1 MKLECAEG
9 AGPVQYPSAD
19 RIGFAKLTTMAF
31 GGTDLR
37 PLRDELISRIAGG
50 TAGAGEGLDLSL
62 ITQLLGDRQTGIAIQ
77 AEVLAFHRLFRS
89 PCLSE
94 KPQLR
99 VLALAAAIDMGGN
112 TPIEFLL
119 EESGIE
125 LLTLYVIAGVELPVP
140 LPDHDVAIVIASDS
154 EECRDALDTIDRVA
168 PRWPRPMLNPP
179 HLVCNLDRDKLHQLL
194 RGIEGL
200 DIPAT
205 VCVTRAQ
212 LSDVAQSN
220 LLFADIAAELQF
232 PVIVRP
238 RGSHAGV
245 GLAKVDDRAA
255 IARYLAERPEEEFF
269 VSRFVDYANEDG
281 QFRKYRIV
289 FVDGRPYACHM
300 AIAGRWDIWYLN
312 AGMSDNAAK
321 RLEEETFMRTFDIGF
336 GRRHRTALASMADRI
351 GLDYFTTDC
360 AENKRGELL
369 IFEADNTAVVHN
381 MDSPELYPYKPPQM
395 RAIFE
400 AFAAMLHRRA
410 RHDREHAA

>member
-1 MKLECAEG
+1 MKLECAEE
-9 AGPVQYPSAD
+9 AGVVRYPCAD
-19 RIGFAKLTTMAF
+19 RIGFARLTTMAF
-31 GGTDLR
+31 HGTDLR
-37 PLRDELISRIAGG
+37 PLRDELISKVAGG
-50 TAGAGEGLDLSL
+50 TADAGEGLDLSL
-62 ITQLLGDRQTGIAIQ
+62 IAQLLGEKQTGMALQ

-89 PCLSE
+89 PCSAE
-94 KPQLR
+94 KPKLR

-119 EESGIE
+119 EESAIE
-125 LLTLYVIAGVELPVP
+125 LLTLYVMPGIDLPAP

-154 EECRDALDTIDRVA
+154 EECRDALGIIDRVA

-212 LSDVAQSN
+212 LSDVAWSN

-255 IARYLAERPEEEFF
+255 IARYLAERPEQEFF
-269 VSRFVDYANEDG
+269 VSRFVDYANDDG
-281 QFRKYRIV
+281 LFRKYRIV

-300 AIAGRWDIWYLN
+300 AIADRWDIWYLN
-312 AGMSDNAAK
+312 AGMVDSAGK
-321 RLEEETFMRTFDIGF
+321 PLEEETFMRTFDIGF
-336 GRRHRTALASMADRI
+336 RRRYQTALAAPAGPI
-351 GLDYFTTDC
+351 CLDYFTTDC

-395 RAIFE
+395 RAC
-400 AFAAMLHRRA
+400 
-410 RHDREHAA
+410 